1 MKKYLSLFFLVLGF
15 IGCAYFLV
23 PAFSLSHALG
33 FFFLV
38 FLFFYAMLLFALII
52 PIFCNYLAPVHR
64 EKMLWARAIILD
76 FFLQAYILLFLSLF
90 SHKKWQCK
98 GKGTPLLLIHGYLHP
113 SSAWIHLMRMLEK
126 AGFGPIYTLKLGYPF
141 DSISEY
147 AEKIEE
153 KKKEIASE
161 TQRDDLI
168 LIGHSMG
175 GLIAAF
181 YALRLDAKKNI
192 SKVITIGSPLKGT
205 QVAKI
210 GIGKCVLEMVP
221 GSSFIKELAEEIL
234 KEKRVQFFHIG
245 SKNDQLIIP
254 YTSAFVLEDPSR
266 TLLLEGVGH
275 IGLLFST
282 KVAEKIAKNL
292 S

>member
-1 MKKYLSLFFLVLGF
+1 MKNYLLLFLLALGF
-15 IGCAYFLV
+15 AGFIYLLF

-33 FFFLV
+33 FLLLV
-38 FLFFYAMLLFALII
+38 FLFFYATFLFALII
-52 PIFCNYLAPVHR
+52 PSFCNYLAPVHR

-76 FFLQAYILLFLSLF
+76 FFLQAYILFFLSLF
-90 SHKKWQCK
+90 SHKKWQTK

-126 AGFGPIYTLKLGYPF
+126 EGFGPIYTLKLGYPF
-141 DSISEY
+141 DSIPEY
-147 AEKIEE
+147 AEKVEE
-153 KKKEIASE
+153 KRKEIAAE
-161 TQRDDLI
+161 TKREDLI

-181 YALRLDAKKNI
+181 YSLHLDAKKNI
-192 SKVITIGSPLKGT
+192 AKVITIGSPLKGT

-210 GIGKCVLEMVP
+210 GIGECVSEMMLH
-221 GSSFIKELAEEIL
+221 SSFTKDLTEEIL

-245 SKNDQLIIP
+245 SKTDQLIIP

-275 IGLLFST
+275 IGLLFSR
-282 KVAEKIAKNL
+282 KVAEKIAKDL